1 MLLRRREA
9 GGHAEGR
16 ASHGRPSAQ
25 TGVAVELRRRRPMPP
40 ALRSICV
47 GEHALRA
54 SAKRRSILREHAL
67 VASAARPEPAA
78 GLLGRWALSG
88 PVGWPLL
95 FFNVKIKGKI
105 PPMNSN
111 PHHFHSYFLINVIE
125 LPYCLYTTFRQR
137 YLLGLNQS
145 LSQCVP
151 TLHE

>member
-47 GEHALRA
+47 GERALRA

-105 PPMNSN
+105 PPMNSRL
-111 PHHFHSYFLINVIE
+111 HHSGFH
-125 LPYCLYTTFRQR
+125 
-137 YLLGLNQS
+137 LLHYDMFMKHVDL
-145 LSQCVP
+145 LTVP
-151 TLHE
+151 TFLGRGWQREE

>member
-47 GEHALRA
+47 GERALRA

-67 VASAARPEPAA
+67 VALAARPEPAA

-95 FFNVKIKGKI
+95 FFL
-105 PPMNSN
+105 M
-111 PHHFHSYFLINVIE
+111 
-125 LPYCLYTTFRQR
+125 
-137 YLLGLNQS
+137 
-145 LSQCVP
+145 
-151 TLHE
+151 